1 MNFENVAL
9 EPKINGLKDLE
20 KIQADVDLPTV
31 AIKNEPTTV
40 LNQVASPFASN
51 LIAPTP
57 IIT

>member
-1 MNFENVAL
+1 M

-31 AIKNEPTTV
+31 AIKNEPTTI

-57 IIT
+57 ILT